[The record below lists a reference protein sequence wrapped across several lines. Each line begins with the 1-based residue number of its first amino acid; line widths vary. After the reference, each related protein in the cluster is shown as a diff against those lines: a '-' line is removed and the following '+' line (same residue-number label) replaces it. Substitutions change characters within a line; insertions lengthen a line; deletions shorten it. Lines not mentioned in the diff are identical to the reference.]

1 MQHVINANRNKFIP
15 RQMVR
20 VQKQV
25 AAPSKGRHGKRG
37 VDRTVAEG
45 SRGHSSVAGGSI
57 LDRRGGR

>member
-1 MQHVINANRNKFIP
+1 
-15 RQMVR
+15 MVR
-20 VQKQV
+20 VQKQA

-57 LDRRGGR
+57 LDRSANGR